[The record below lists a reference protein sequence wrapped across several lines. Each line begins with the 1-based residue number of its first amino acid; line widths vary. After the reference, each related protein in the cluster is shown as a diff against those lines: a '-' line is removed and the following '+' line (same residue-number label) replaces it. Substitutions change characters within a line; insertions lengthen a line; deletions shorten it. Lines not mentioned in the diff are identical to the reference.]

1 MAKIKHSKFKNTG
14 VLFELLVRQITSDAI
29 NDTQSSVS
37 VKLMKEF
44 FKSNTLLRK
53 ELKYYSMLKSEKMN
67 SEVKANKFVDVI
79 LNEHKKIN
87 KSAIRREK
95 YNLIKEIKKH
105 YDVERFFS
113 TKISDYKL
121 NASIYNL
128 FEMNSKNF
136 NSPKKI
142 MNSRETIVEHIK
154 TSKKSRSE
162 KSAIIESYKKENQD
176 VRLLTY
182 NILLEKFNDKYNGLN
197 SKQKSLLKEYINNVN
212 NTGKL
217 KTFIDNN
224 IDTVVK
230 NLNKTLKFIDDKV
243 VSVKLNEVSEQLKN
257 IKSKKSVKD
266 SHILAIM
273 RSYDLIKE
281 VANVIKK

>member
-1 MAKIKHSKFKNTG
+1 MTKIKHSKFKNTG

-29 NDTQSSVS
+29 NNTDNSVS
-37 VKLMKEF
+37 VNLMREF
-44 FKSNTLLRK
+44 FKGNTLLRK
-53 ELKYYSMLKSEKMN
+53 ELKYYSMLKSEKMK
-67 SEVKANKFVDVI
+67 SEVKANKFIDVI

-87 KSAIRREK
+87 KSAIKREK

-105 YDVERFFS
+105 YDVEKFFS

-128 FEMNSKNF
+128 FEMNSKKF
-136 NSPKKI
+136 NSPKFI

-154 TSKKSRSE
+154 NGKSE
-162 KSAIIESYKKENQD
+162 KLAKAPVIESYKKENED
-176 VRLLTY
+176 IRLLTY

-197 SKQKSLLKEYINNVN
+197 SKQKTLLKEYINNVN

-217 KTFIDNN
+217 KSFIDKNV
-224 IDTVVK
+224 DAVVK
-230 NLNKTLKFIDDKV
+230 NINKSLKFVDDKV
-243 VSVKLNEVSEQLKN
+243 VSVKLNEVAEQLKN
-257 IKSKKSVKD
+257 IKSKKTVKD
-266 SHILAIM
+266 THVLSIM

>member
-29 NDTQSSVS
+29 NDIEPSVS

-44 FKSNTLLRK
+44 FKNNTLLRK
-53 ELKYYSMLKSEKMN
+53 ELKYYSMLKTEKMS
-67 SEVKANKFVDVI
+67 SESKANKFVDVI
-79 LNEHKKIN
+79 LNEHSKIS
-87 KSAIRREK
+87 KASIRREK
-95 YNLIKEIKKH
+95 YNLIKEIKKS
-105 YDVERFFS
+105 YNLDKFFS

-128 FEMNSKNF
+128 FEMNSKSF

-142 MNSRETIVEHIK
+142 MVSRQTIVENINASK
-154 TSKKSRSE
+154 NKKSE
-162 KSAIIESYKKENQD
+162 KKTVIESYKNESQD
-176 VRLLTY
+176 VRLLSY

-197 SKQKSLLKEYINNVN
+197 IKQKNLLKEYINNVN

-217 KTFIDNN
+217 KGFIDKN
-224 IDTVVK
+224 INAVVK
-230 NLNKTLKFIDDKV
+230 DLNKTLKHIDNKV
-243 VSVKLNEVSEQLKN
+243 VSVKLNEIATQLKA
-257 IKSKKSVKD
+257 IKSKKHAKD
-266 SHILAIM
+266 THILSIM

-281 VANVIKK
+281 LTNVIKK

>member
-1 MAKIKHSKFKNTG
+1 MTKIKHSKFKNTG

-29 NDTQSSVS
+29 NNTDNSVS
-37 VKLMKEF
+37 VNLMREF
-44 FKSNTLLRK
+44 FKGNTLLRK
-53 ELKYYSMLKSEKMN
+53 ELKYYSMLKSEKMK
-67 SEVKANKFVDVI
+67 SEVKANKFIDVI

-87 KSAIRREK
+87 KSAIKREK

-105 YDVERFFS
+105 YDVEKFFS

-128 FEMNSKNF
+128 FEMNSKKF
-136 NSPKKI
+136 NSPKFI
-142 MNSRETIVEHIK
+142 MDSRETIVEHIK
-154 TSKKSRSE
+154 NGKSE
-162 KSAIIESYKKENQD
+162 KLAKAPVIESYKKENED
-176 VRLLTY
+176 IRLLTY

-197 SKQKSLLKEYINNVN
+197 SKQKTLLKEYINNVN

-217 KTFIDNN
+217 KSFIDKNV
-224 IDTVVK
+224 DAVVK
-230 NLNKTLKFIDDKV
+230 NINKSLKFVDDKV
-243 VSVKLNEVSEQLKN
+243 VSVKLNEVAEQLKN
-257 IKSKKSVKD
+257 IKSKKTVKD
-266 SHILAIM
+266 THVLSIM

>member
-1 MAKIKHSKFKNTG
+1 MTKIKHSKFKNTG

-29 NDTQSSVS
+29 NNTDNSVS
-37 VKLMKEF
+37 VNLMREF
-44 FKSNTLLRK
+44 FKGNTLLRK
-53 ELKYYSMLKSEKMN
+53 ELKYYSMLKSEKMK
-67 SEVKANKFVDVI
+67 SEVKANKFIDVI

-87 KSAIRREK
+87 KSAIKREK

-105 YDVERFFS
+105 YDVEKFFS

-128 FEMNSKNF
+128 FEMNSKKF
-136 NSPKKI
+136 NSPKFI
-142 MNSRETIVEHIK
+142 MDSRETIVEHIK
-154 TSKKSRSE
+154 NGKSE
-162 KSAIIESYKKENQD
+162 KLAKAPVIESYKKENED

-197 SKQKSLLKEYINNVN
+197 SKQKTLLKEYINNVN

-217 KTFIDNN
+217 KSFIDKNV
-224 IDTVVK
+224 DAVVK
-230 NLNKTLKFIDDKV
+230 NINKSLKFVDDKV
-243 VSVKLNEVSEQLKN
+243 VSVKLNEVAEQLKN
-257 IKSKKSVKD
+257 IKSKKTVKD
-266 SHILAIM
+266 THVLSIM

>member
-29 NDTQSSVS
+29 NNVEPSVS

-44 FKSNTLLRK
+44 FKGNTLLRK
-53 ELKYYSMLKSEKMN
+53 ELKFYSMLKSEKMN
-67 SEVKANKFVDVI
+67 SEAKANKFIDVI
-79 LNEHKKIN
+79 LNEHNKIN
-87 KSAIRREK
+87 KSSIRREK

-105 YDVERFFS
+105 YDLDKFFS

-128 FEMNSKNF
+128 FELNSKKF

-142 MNSRETIVEHIK
+142 MDSRETVVEHIK
-154 TSKKSRSE
+154 TTNSKKSQ
-162 KSAIIESYKKENQD
+162 KNTIIESYRKESQD
-176 VRLLTY
+176 VRLLSY
-182 NILLEKFNDKYNGLN
+182 NILLEKFNDKYNGLD
-197 SKQKSLLKEYINNVN
+197 SKQKNLLKEYINNVN

-217 KTFIDNN
+217 KSFIDKSINS
-224 IDTVVK
+224 VVK
-230 NLNKTLKFIDDKV
+230 DLNKANKNVDNEV
-243 VSVKLNEVSEQLKN
+243 VSVKINEITSQLKN
-257 IKSKKSVKD
+257 IKSKKVAKD
-266 SHILAIM
+266 NHILSIM

-281 VANVIKK
+281 LANVSKN

>member
-1 MAKIKHSKFKNTG
+1 MTKIKHSKFKNTG

-29 NDTQSSVS
+29 NNVEPSIS

-44 FKSNTLLRK
+44 FKGNTLLRK
-53 ELKYYSMLKSEKMN
+53 ELKYYSMLKTEKMT
-67 SEVKANKFVDVI
+67 SESKANKFIDVI
-79 LNEHKKIN
+79 LNEHNKIS
-87 KSAIRREK
+87 KASIKREK

-105 YDVERFFS
+105 YDLDMFFS

-128 FEMNSKNF
+128 FEISSKKF

-142 MNSRETIVEHIK
+142 MVSRETIIEHINSAK
-154 TSKKSRSE
+154 TPKSR
-162 KSAIIESYKKENQD
+162 KKTIMESYSKEPED

-197 SKQKSLLKEYINNVN
+197 MQQKTLLKEYINNVN

-217 KTFIDNN
+217 KKFINTS
-224 IDTVVK
+224 ISSVVK
-230 NLNKTLKFIDDKV
+230 GLDKSIASV
-243 VSVKLNEVSEQLKN
+243 DNAIVKVKLQEISQQLKN
-257 IKSKKSVKD
+257 IKLKKVAKD
-266 SHILAIM
+266 THILSIM
-273 RSYDLIKE
+273 RSYDLIGE
-281 VANVIKK
+281 LANVIKK

>member
-29 NDTQSSVS
+29 NNIEPSVS
-37 VKLMKEF
+37 VKLMKEY
-44 FKSNTLLRK
+44 FKNNTLLRK
-53 ELKYYSMLKSEKMN
+53 ELKYYSMLKSEKMS
-67 SEVKANKFVDVI
+67 SEAKANKFVDVI

-95 YNLIKEIKKH
+95 YNLIREIKKH

-113 TKISDYKL
+113 TKITDYKL

-128 FEMNSKNF
+128 FEMNSKKF
-136 NSPKKI
+136 NSPKRI
-142 MNSRETIVEHIK
+142 MMSRETIVEHIK
-154 TSKKSRSE
+154 TKKAL
-162 KSAIIESYKKENQD
+162 KSGNNSIIESYRKENQD
-176 VRLLTY
+176 VRLLSY

-197 SKQKSLLKEYINNVN
+197 SKQKTLLKEYINNVN

-217 KTFIDNN
+217 KKFIDKN
-224 IDTVVK
+224 IDTVVN
-230 NLNKTLKFIDDKV
+230 NLSKTLKYIDDNV
-243 VSVKLNEVSEQLKN
+243 VSVKLNEVATQLKS
-257 IKSKKSVKD
+257 IKAKKSVKD
-266 SHILAIM
+266 THILSIM

-281 VANVIKK
+281 ISNVIKK